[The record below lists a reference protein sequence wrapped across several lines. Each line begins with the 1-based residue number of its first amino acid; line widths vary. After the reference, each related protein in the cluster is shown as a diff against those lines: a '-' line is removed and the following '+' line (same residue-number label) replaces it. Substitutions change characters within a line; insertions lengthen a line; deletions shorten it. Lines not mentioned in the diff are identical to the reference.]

1 MTVPG
6 VLTEAQAMTIGWRM
20 LRHNLL
26 AAFTTGIL
34 LLASG
39 LFGWERWL
47 LGLLIGVLYSN
58 AFEYAYHR
66 FILHTAKGRFAENHQ
81 VHHESFGRP
90 DEPLHVN
97 FGDSPK
103 NVALL
108 ILVNSLPFAL
118 LDWLGAG
125 IGAGV
130 VIGFASY
137 YMSYEVVHWRIHLGR
152 LPRWMEWM
160 RAYHFAHHK
169 GVPGRYNVFLP
180 ICDKLFGWTE

>member
-1 MTVPG
+1 MAATG
-6 VLTEAQAMTIGWRM
+6 VIRAEQAVAIGRRM

-26 AAFTTGIL
+26 AALATGAV
-34 LLASG
+34 LLATG

-47 LGLLIGVLYSN
+47 LGLLIGALYSN

-66 FILHTAKGRFAENHQ
+66 FVLHWGKGRFAENHQ

-97 FGDSPK
+97 FGDSPR

-118 LDWLGAG
+118 LEWLGAG

-130 VIGFASY
+130 VIGFTAY

-152 LPRWMEWM
+152 LPRWLEWM
-160 RAYHFAHHK
+160 RTYHFGHHK

-180 ICDKLFGWTE
+180 ICDKLFAWTE